1 MGIKLITAPTDE
13 PVTIEEAKLHLHE
26 TGTDQDDL
34 IGALIESARARV
46 EEDIQRAL
54 IMQTWELTR
63 DAFDAPSL
71 VATASTSP
79 TSMQPTPTV
88 ITLPYSPVSALKRIS
103 YVDAAGVTQLL
114 HDEIGSPTLTGNV
127 LLDSHS
133 IPARIAPAAG
143 GSWPAT
149 ASQINAV
156 TIRYTAGYGANGDAV
171 PAPIRQAIL
180 MLLAHWYENREAI
193 NIGNISTELPL
204 AAQWLLEPY
213 RLLVTA

>member
-13 PVTIEEAKLHLHE
+13 PVTIEEAKLHLRVS
-26 TGTDQDDL
+26 GTDQDDL
-34 IGALIESARARV
+34 IAALIEAARTRV

-54 IMQTWELTR
+54 ITQTWELTR
-63 DAFDAPSL
+63 DYFEAPAV
-71 VATASTSP
+71 VATTSGTAVAITPKP
-79 TSMQPTPTV
+79 TE
-88 ITLPYSPVSALKRIS
+88 ITLPYSPVSALKRVS
-103 YVDAAGVTQLL
+103 YVDSSGVTQLL
-114 HDEIGSPTLTGNV
+114 HDEIGSPPLTSNV
-127 LLDSHS
+127 VLDSHS
-133 IPARIAPAAG
+133 IPARIAPVAG

-149 ASQINAV
+149 AAQLNAV
-156 TIRYTAGYGANGDAV
+156 TIRYEAGYGVNGDAV

-193 NIGNISTELPL
+193 NVGNITSELPL